1 MKICLVTSFPPSRR
15 GLNEYGYHI
24 ARELQN
30 NPLLNLTVL
39 ADELPSPEPELP
51 GFSVVRCWD
60 FNRVSNPLCLL
71 REIRELRPDVVWF
84 NVGFASY
91 GNQALP
97 ASIGLA
103 APALIRLAGFQTHVT
118 LHQLMDTVDLRD
130 AGVRFPTLY
139 KVAGVLITRVLLM
152 SDSVSVLLPE
162 YRRILLEKYRT
173 EHVHFRPH
181 GILSGRPEYPDFSR
195 REQSAQ
201 CVLAFGKWGT
211 YKRLEPMIE
220 AFRSVAAEMPGV
232 RLVVA
237 GGNHP
242 NTPGYVETIAER
254 YRHDPQIEFTGYVPE
269 EAIGDLFRS
278 ASVTVMPY
286 SSSAGSSGVAHLA
299 CQYGVPIIASDIRDF
314 RQLAEEEGLA
324 IEFYRAGDNVSL
336 ATMLL
341 QLLQSPERQQAM
353 ALQNF
358 SVALHMTMPRVIREY
373 LRSFDLQERI
383 EVLQSLSRIRRLPH
397 WMPMRSAVGALLL
410 RNWTAWRSWLPSP
423 HILQQDPDDLV
434 DGQAD
439 GRGALQAS
447 RAAGNDDGESSHW
460 HRERGIL
467 AGLPDLSP
475 SAGAEQQHPA
485 DEQER
490 QDGKHHL
497 LSALLAAQ
505 HQPGDAQPQETNGPQ
520 QLSARQVVRV
530 WNRSNG
536 NGRNGEHRS
545 DGAASENN
553 RSRGKGTTQSHRK
566 TRAGK
571 RDRAIERYGFGS
583 NRDTGAA

>member
-195 REQSAQ
+195 RE
-201 CVLAFGKWGT
+201 W
-211 YKRLEPMIE
+211 
-220 AFRSVAAEMPGV
+220 
-232 RLVVA
+232 
-237 GGNHP
+237 
-242 NTPGYVETIAER
+242 
-254 YRHDPQIEFTGYVPE
+254 
-269 EAIGDLFRS
+269 
-278 ASVTVMPY
+278 
-286 SSSAGSSGVAHLA
+286 
-299 CQYGVPIIASDIRDF
+299 
-314 RQLAEEEGLA
+314 
-324 IEFYRAGDNVSL
+324 
-336 ATMLL
+336 
-341 QLLQSPERQQAM
+341 
-353 ALQNF
+353 
-358 SVALHMTMPRVIREY
+358 
-373 LRSFDLQERI
+373 
-383 EVLQSLSRIRRLPH
+383 
-397 WMPMRSAVGALLL
+397 
-410 RNWTAWRSWLPSP
+410 
-423 HILQQDPDDLV
+423 
-434 DGQAD
+434 
-439 GRGALQAS
+439 
-447 RAAGNDDGESSHW
+447 
-460 HRERGIL
+460 
-467 AGLPDLSP
+467 
-475 SAGAEQQHPA
+475 
-485 DEQER
+485 
-490 QDGKHHL
+490 
-497 LSALLAAQ
+497 
-505 HQPGDAQPQETNGPQ
+505 
-520 QLSARQVVRV
+520 
-530 WNRSNG
+530 
-536 NGRNGEHRS
+536 
-545 DGAASENN
+545 
-553 RSRGKGTTQSHRK
+553 
-566 TRAGK
+566 
-571 RDRAIERYGFGS
+571 
-583 NRDTGAA
+583 

>member
-30 NPLLNLTVL
+30 NPLLSLTVL
-39 ADELPSPEPELP
+39 ADELLSTEPELP

-60 FNRVSNPLCLL
+60 FNRVTNPLCLL
-71 REIRELRPDVVWF
+71 REIRQLQPDVVWF

-91 GNQALP
+91 GNKALP

-103 APALIRLAGFQTHVT
+103 APALISLAGFQTHVT
-118 LHQLMDTVDLRD
+118 LHQLMDTVDLKD
-130 AGVRFPTLY
+130 AGVHFPTLY
-139 KVAGVLITRVLLM
+139 KVAGALITRVLLM
-152 SDSVSVLLPE
+152 SDSVSVLLPA
-162 YRRILLEKYRT
+162 YRRILREKYRS

-195 REQSAQ
+195 RDPSAQ
-201 CVLAFGKWGT
+201 RVLAFGKWGT

-220 AFRSVAAEMPGV
+220 AFRSVALEMPGV

-242 NTPGYVETIAER
+242 NTPGYVEAVAER

-269 EAIGDLFRS
+269 AAIGDLFRS

-383 EVLQSLSRIRRLPH
+383 ELLRSLSRIRRLPH
-397 WMPMRSAVGALLL
+397 WMPMRSTVGALIL

-439 GRGALQAS
+439 GSGTLQAS
-447 RAAGNDDGESSHW
+447 RAAGNDEGESSDW

-475 SAGAEQQHPA
+475 SARTEQQHPA

-497 LSALLAAQ
+497 LAALLAAQ
-505 HQPGDAQPQETNGPQ
+505 HEPGDDHPQKANGPQ
-520 QLSARQVVRV
+520 QLSARQLVRV
-530 WNRSNG
+530 WNRGNG
-536 NGRNGEHRS
+536 NGRNGEHGS
-545 DGAASENN
+545 DGAASGNN

-571 RDRAIERYGFGS
+571 RDRAIEGYGFGS